1 MSYVAN
7 MVEAANAGTAA
18 AAAAAVVQK
27 SLEFQFVFA
36 KR

>member
-1 MSYVAN
+1 MSYVAIT
-7 MVEAANAGTAA
+7 VEAANAGTA

-27 SLEFQFVFA
+27 SLEFQLVFA